1 MDLNRTPERLHIPF
15 TQEDSGDIIEFEQQY
30 ALGRIQLHGIVTD
43 VARDERHYSGFYKF
57 IRCLLYGE
65 PYQLRKAGRNDYG
78 TTASYTT
85 LRLEPLEQN
94 GLAREVLCFGE
105 LTSRLSCG
113 DEVVLR
119 VRRVRNQYHFA
130 GGENLTLGIRIRGD
144 LFCIRPGI
152 FLIPFLL
159 LIATC
164 IPMIPE
170 LRLAIRE
177 LTSTIL
183 TCAVVGFLLYI
194 TIFRDIIRFFRRR

>member
-1 MDLNRTPERLHIPF
+1 MDLNRTPECLRIPF
-15 TQEDSGDIIEFEQQY
+15 TREDDGDIIEFEQRC
-30 ALGRIQLHGIVTD
+30 ALGRVQLHGIVTD

-57 IRCLLYGE
+57 IRCLLYRE

-113 DEVVLR
+113 DEVMLQ
-119 VRRVRNQYHFA
+119 VRRVRSQYHFA
-130 GGENLTLGIRIRGD
+130 RGENLTLGIRIRGD
-144 LFCIRPGI
+144 LFCVRLGI

-159 LIATC
+159 LIAAFV
-164 IPMIPE
+164 PMIPE
-170 LRLAIRE
+170 LSLAIRE
-177 LTSTIL
+177 LASTIL
-183 TCAVVGFLLYI
+183 TYAVVGFVLYFA
-194 TIFRDIIRFFRRR
+194 IFRDIIRFFRRR